1 MDKIDLK
8 IYIAQLLNAFESSSD
23 EAESGYDAIRYDFDL
38 DKNEYTDEMIR
49 EALINELELEVES
62 NMIDHDTPKLTM
74 EQFESCVLKTS
85 TRLILESMIKK
96 GLIEATFDSEQMEN
110 VYSLTEKGQ
119 QLTGKI
125 F

>member
-38 DKNEYTDEMIR
+38 DKNEYPDEIIR

-96 GLIEATFDSEQMEN
+96 GLIEATFDPEQMEN

>member
-38 DKNEYTDEMIR
+38 DKNEYPDEIIR